1 VNSIIIK
8 LEGIT
13 AHAGEPEKGINP
25 AMAIASIIPN
35 SILLFKLTFQRKLLP
50 DYSIYT
56 SMGKSL
62 RCLESWRNSFTV
74 RSDNGKMRTI
84 ETTLEHST

>member
-1 VNSIIIK
+1 VNIIIK

-25 AMAIASIIPN
+25 AMAIASIMQFN
-35 SILLFKLTFQRKLLP
+35 TFKLTFQKKIMP

-56 SMGKSL
+56 MWEKSTVFLQELEKFIL
-62 RCLESWRNSFTV
+62 R
-74 RSDNGKMRTI
+74 
-84 ETTLEHST
+84 